1 MFDVV
6 KSLYE
11 ENIEENEI
19 VEEESKQGHYV
30 SDEV

>member
-19 VEEESKQGHYV
+19 VEEESKQGQYV